1 MLSLSN
7 DYTDTKGRH
16 ANGFLFFDADC
27 VFCTK
32 IARRLQPILER
43 RNLAV
48 APLQDP
54 RVATLLGLSDE
65 NLMREIHL
73 LMSDGTR
80 YGGAD
85 AVVALARQIWWARPL
100 VWLSKIPG
108 AMSLLRAA
116 YRYVA
121 ANRNCSSVTCAIH
134 PPTSGGDVR

>member
-32 IARRLQPILER
+32 IARRLQPILQR
-43 RNLAV
+43 QNLAV

-54 RVATLLGLSDE
+54 RVATLLGLSRE

-85 AVVALARQIWWARPL
+85 AVVALARQIWWSRPV
-100 VWLSKIPG
+100 VWLARIPG
-108 AMSLLRAA
+108 VMPLLRGG
-116 YRYVA
+116 YRYMARNRRCA
-121 ANRNCSSVTCAIH
+121 ATACA
-134 PPTSGGDVR
+134 TSR

>member
-7 DYTDTKGRH
+7 DYTDAKGRH

-32 IARRLQPILER
+32 IARCLQPVLQR

-54 RVATLLGLSDE
+54 RVATLLGLPYE

-100 VWLSKIPG
+100 VWLANIPG
-108 AMSLLRAA
+108 VMLLLRTA
-116 YRYVA
+116 YRTIA
-121 ANRNCSSVTCAIH
+121 RSRRCAGSACA
-134 PPTSGGDVR
+134 TSR

>member
-32 IARRLQPILER
+32 IARRLQPILQR
-43 RNLAV
+43 QNLAV

-54 RVATLLGLSDE
+54 RVATLLGLSRE
-65 NLMREIHL
+65 KLMREIHL

-100 VWLSKIPG
+100 VWLARIPG
-108 AMSLLRAA
+108 VMPLLRGA
-116 YRYVA
+116 YRYMARNRRCA
-121 ANRNCSSVTCAIH
+121 ATVCA
-134 PPTSGGDVR
+134 TSR

>member
-16 ANGFLFFDADC
+16 AKGFLFFDAEC

-32 IARRLQPILER
+32 IARRLQPILNR

-54 RVATLLGLSDE
+54 RVATLLGLSHE
-65 NLMREIHL
+65 NLMREMHL

-85 AVVALARQIWWARPL
+85 AVVALARHIWWARPL
-100 VWLSKIPG
+100 AWLAAIPG
-108 AMSLLRAA
+108 VMRLLRAA

-121 ANRNCSSVTCAIH
+121 ANRSCAATTCA
-134 PPTSGGDVR
+134 TSHGLSIR

>member
-16 ANGFLFFDADC
+16 AQGFLFFDADC

-32 IARRLQPILER
+32 IARRLQPILEY
-43 RNLAV
+43 RNLAI

-54 RVATLLGLSDE
+54 RVATLLGLSHE

-85 AVVALARQIWWARPL
+85 AVIALARQIWWAQPL
-100 VWLSKIPG
+100 VWLAKIPG
-108 AMSLLRAA
+108 VMPLLRAT

-121 ANRNCSSVTCAIH
+121 ANRSCSSVSCAV
-134 PPTSGGDVR
+134 PPQASR

>member
-16 ANGFLFFDADC
+16 ANGFLFFDAEC

-32 IARRLQPILER
+32 IARSLQPILQR

-48 APLQDP
+48 TPLQDP
-54 RVATLLGLSDE
+54 RVATLLGLSHE
-65 NLMREIHL
+65 NLMREMHL

-108 AMSLLRAA
+108 VMPLLRTA
-116 YRYVA
+116 YRNIA
-121 ANRNCSSVTCAIH
+121 ANRNCSSTTCAVY
-134 PPTSGGDVR
+134 PPSST

>member
-16 ANGFLFFDADC
+16 ADGFLFFDADC

-32 IARRLQPILER
+32 IARSLRPILAR

-54 RVATLLGLSDE
+54 RVASLLGLSRE

-108 AMSLLRAA
+108 VTLLLRAA
-116 YRYVA
+116 YRYIARNRSCA
-121 ANRNCSSVTCAIH
+121 AIACA
-134 PPTSGGDVR
+134 TSR

>member
-16 ANGFLFFDADC
+16 AKGFLFFDADC

-54 RVATLLGLSDE
+54 RVATLLGLSHE
-65 NLMREIHL
+65 SLMREMHL

-100 VWLSKIPG
+100 VWLAAIPG
-108 AMSLLRAA
+108 VMRLLRVA
-116 YRYVA
+116 YCYVA
-121 ANRNCSSVTCAIH
+121 RNRNCAATDCAATH
-134 PPTSGGDVR
+134 KLPAR

>member
-32 IARRLQPILER
+32 IARRLQPILQR
-43 RNLAV
+43 RNVAV

-54 RVATLLGLSDE
+54 RVASLLGLSHE
-65 NLMREIHL
+65 KLMREIHL

-108 AMSLLRAA
+108 VTPLLHFG

-121 ANRNCSSVTCAIH
+121 ANRNCSSVNCAVH
-134 PPTSGGDVR
+134 PPSSN